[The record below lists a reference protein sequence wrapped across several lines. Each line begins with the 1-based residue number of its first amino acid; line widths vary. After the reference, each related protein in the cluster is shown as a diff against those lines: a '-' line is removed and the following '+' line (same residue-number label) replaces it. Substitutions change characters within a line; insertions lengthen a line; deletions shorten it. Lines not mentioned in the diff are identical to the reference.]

1 MGTNRITRKIEV
13 DSLDAAIQELTKLRD
28 EHRSLSEDPQLLEA
42 LGKIGVKLTVGG
54 VTIEIY
60 YEW

>member
-1 MGTNRITRKIEV
+1 MGTNRVTHKIEV

-28 EHRSLSEDPQLLEA
+28 EHRGLSEDPQLLET
-42 LGKIGVKLTVGG
+42 LGKVGIKLTVGG
-54 VTIEIY
+54 VSIEIY